1 VNSRARQH
9 SPFAATRRR
18 LLLMNLLVVSAM
30 IGVMAVAVYAWEA
43 RITDQQITQDVMARA
58 GHDTARDILLV
69 TPGSG
74 SISHE
79 GSDTAELYEPSSPN
93 VFTVVLNGQG
103 KVVFDPGN
111 VRALGLPDMRSA
123 RPVLAGAADHALVT
137 VGDDT
142 RAFRL
147 YTVAIREDGNVVGA
161 VQTGMSLE
169 SRSRQLH
176 GLLVTLL
183 VVGLGML
190 ALTALVSLFLADRA
204 LAPTREAYERERRF
218 VAAASHE
225 LRTPLA
231 IMRSQAELVARHLR
245 RPALANDAAA
255 ATAQRELADDV
266 DEITDEVDYMAR
278 LVRDLLTLAR
288 PDEAGDLLEMS
299 PVDLWAVAENG
310 VTKVRPQAE
319 ERGLSLTL
327 AESATEHA
335 PLMVRG
341 DADRLRQL
349 LLILLENALAYT
361 PAGGTITITV
371 EGEEPMARRPQAV
384 LRVEDSGKGI
394 APEDLPHIF
403 EPFYR
408 ADRARAHGDHTS
420 SGLGLAL
427 AQNIAHAYGG
437 EITVSSRLGS
447 GSTFTVSL
455 PLSDDEATAAR

>member
-1 VNSRARQH
+1 MNRLSHRH

-18 LLLMNLLVVSAM
+18 LLLMNLLVVSTM
-30 IGVMAVAVYAWEA
+30 IAVMAVAVYAWEA

-58 GHDTARDILLV
+58 GHDTARNVLLV

-74 SISHE
+74 SGARES
-79 GSDTAELYEPSSPN
+79 SDAAELYEPSSPN
-93 VFTVVLNGQG
+93 VFTVVLNAQG
-103 KVVFDPGN
+103 KVIYDPGN
-111 VRALGLPDMRSA
+111 VRALGLPDMSSA
-123 RPVLAGAADHALVT
+123 RSVLSGAADHALVT

-183 VVGLGML
+183 IVGIGML

-204 LAPTREAYERERRF
+204 LAPTHEAYERERRF

-231 IMRSQAELVARHLR
+231 ILRSQAELVARHLR
-245 RPALANDAAA
+245 RPSQADDAAA
-255 ATAQRELADDV
+255 TNTHSELAADV

-288 PDEAGDLLEMS
+288 PDDEREPSEMS
-299 PVDLWAVAENG
+299 PADLWAVAENG
-310 VTKVRPQAE
+310 VTSVRPQAE
-319 ERGLSLTL
+319 ERNLSLTL
-327 AESATEHA
+327 AGQNDPEH
-335 PLMVRG
+335 PPVLVSG

-361 PAGGTITITV
+361 PPGGAITV
-371 EGEEPMARRPQAV
+371 EVEKHMARRPKAV

-394 APEDLPHIF
+394 AADDLPHIF

-408 ADRARAHGDHTS
+408 ADRARGHGDHTS

-427 AQNIAHAYGG
+427 ARKIVHGYGG
-437 EITVSSRLGS
+437 EITASSRLGS
-447 GSTFTVSL
+447 GSTFTVTL
-455 PLSDDEATAAR
+455 PLATDDEATAAR